1 MTGHGSKFGRKK
13 EQAIAALLSHRNL
26 EESAKAAGI
35 SAATLKRWMKLPEFK
50 AAYLEARRE
59 VVFQTNARMQQNAGV
74 AASVLF
80 KLMADP
86 ATPPSIRARTA
97 QCILEC
103 ANKSLE
109 LEDIEVRILTDAAG
123 NPAGTADRLT
133 VENFRQMIEAAEK
146 AKKETQ

>member
-59 VVFQTNARMQQNAGV
+59 LVFQTNARMQQNAGV

-86 ATPPSIRARTA
+86 ASTPSSVSLHSGVPANYQPDVRSSAAICNRTVFGA
-97 QCILEC
+97 IQ
-103 ANKSLE
+103 
-109 LEDIEVRILTDAAG
+109 
-123 NPAGTADRLT
+123 
-133 VENFRQMIEAAEK
+133 
-146 AKKETQ
+146 